1 MENSKKR
8 PVRYTRYYDFALL
21 FLTIGIALFGIVMI
35 YSAGYYTAAK
45 NDDPYRYVKQQGI
58 CLVIGVIGMIGI
70 SKFDY
75 QILYKR
81 LFGKKITLS
90 HVAYI
95 TAFVLQIAV
104 AVIGVEINGAKRWLR
119 LGPIQFQPS
128 ELSKIAV
135 ILLIA
140 YAIYQKREALDHFA
154 GFLRLML
161 YAGLLIIPIAIEN
174 LSAAIIVAGI
184 FGGMCFIASKKVNY
198 FLIIIGVGVV
208 VGTLVLLAG
217 DSYRSARLQIWL
229 DVENHEKGFQILQGL
244 YAVASGGLFG
254 KGLGE
259 SMQKLGYIPESY
271 NDMIFAIICEELGM
285 VGAIIV
291 VLAFVILLWRIL
303 FIACHAPDLYGSMLC
318 LGVLLQLGIQVVLNI
333 AVVTNSMPSTG
344 ISLPLISYGGTSAMI
359 IMMEIGLVLGVSRQI
374 KQK

>member
-21 FLTIGIALFGIVMI
+21 FMTIGIALFGVIMI
-35 YSAGYYTAAK
+35 YSAGYYTAAGK
-45 NDDPYRYVKQQGI
+45 ENPYRYVKQQGL
-58 CLVIGVIGMIGI
+58 CLVIGVIAMVGI

-75 QILYKR
+75 QILFKR
-81 LFGKKITLS
+81 LFGKKITFS
-90 HVAYI
+90 HIIYLM
-95 TAFVLQIAV
+95 AFLLQLAV
-104 AVIGVEINGAKRWLR
+104 MVVGVELNGAKRWLK
-119 LGPIQFQPS
+119 LGPVQFQPS
-128 ELSKIAV
+128 ELSKIAM
-135 ILLIA
+135 ILFIA
-140 YAIYQKREALDHFA
+140 YAIYQKREALDRFS
-154 GFLRLML
+154 GFFRLGI
-161 YAGLLIIPIAIEN
+161 YASLLIVPIAVEN

-184 FGGMCFIASKKVNY
+184 FGGMCFIASKKIKY
-198 FLIIIGVGVV
+198 FACIIGAVGA
-208 VGTLVLLAG
+208 VGTMALLFG
-217 DSYRSARLQIWL
+217 DSYRSDRLQIWL

-259 SMQKLGYIPESY
+259 SMQKLGYIPEAY
-271 NDMIFAIICEELGM
+271 NDMIFAVICEELGI
-285 VGAIIV
+285 VGAVFV

-318 LGVLLQLGIQVVLNI
+318 LGVMLQLGIQVVLNI

-344 ISLPLISYGGTSAMI
+344 ISLPLISYGGTSAII